1 MLDVRKMYLLR
12 ELARLGTIAAV
23 AQARF
28 CTPSAVSQQLSA
40 LEREAG
46 VQLIRRSGRG
56 VELTAAGADL
66 ADRTEPVLALL
77 EQAAAALAASRTDLA
92 GELRIGA
99 FQTAVRTLLPAALVA
114 LGTEHPRLELRVTEL
129 DPAQAPD
136 ALRAGVLD
144 IALVH
149 EYDYVPAEPDPALRT
164 EPLLDERMFLA
175 SAAGEAGQQPP
186 AEAVEQPAGEA
197 GEPLAGEAEEPRAAK
212 NRDTAIGSD
221 ALVAARGQPWIV
233 ASPGTLC
240 HLMAVRLCQE
250 AGFAPRI
257 RHYADDFAAVL
268 TLVAAGQGVA
278 LVPELALAER
288 PCGVT
293 LTPLPARRRTLIA
306 CRAAASAHPAV
317 TAGAAAIRAAAAS
330 YRAGG
335 LAHRLSSARS
345 AAVHAVVVSR

>member
-1 MLDVRKMYLLR
+1 MLDVRKMHLLR

-23 AQARF
+23 AQAGF

-66 ADRTEPVLALL
+66 ADRTGPVLALL
-77 EQAAAALAASRTDLA
+77 EEAAAALAASRDELA

-99 FQTAVRTLLPAALVA
+99 FQTAVRSLLPAALVA
-114 LGTEHPRLELRVTEL
+114 LGAEHPRLELRVTEL
-129 DPAQAPD
+129 DPAHAPD

-149 EYDYVPAEPDPALRT
+149 EYDCVPAEPDPALRT
-164 EPLLDERMFLA
+164 KPLLEETIFLA
-175 SAAGEAGQQPP
+175 SAAGARSEQAGLAMASGEFAAVQP
-186 AEAVEQPAGEA
+186 
-197 GEPLAGEAEEPRAAK
+197 L
-212 NRDTAIGSD
+212 
-221 ALVAARGQPWIV
+221 LAAREQPWIV

-240 HLMAVRLCQE
+240 HLMAVRLCQG

-278 LVPELALAER
+278 LVPELALADL
-288 PCGVT
+288 PDGVA
-293 LTPLPARRRTLIA
+293 LAPLPARRRTRIA
-306 CRAAASAHPAV
+306 FRAAAAAHPAV
-317 TAGAAAIRAAAAS
+317 TACAAAIQAAAAS

-335 LAHRLSSARS
+335 LAHRRSSARS

>member
-23 AQARF
+23 ARAQF

-99 FQTAVRTLLPAALVA
+99 FQTAVRTLLPPALVA

-175 SAAGEAGQQPP
+175 SAAGVAG
-186 AEAVEQPAGEA
+186 EQPAGVAAEA
-197 GEPLAGEAEEPRAAK
+197 MLATNHEASV
-212 NRDTAIGSD
+212 IGSQV
-221 ALVAARGQPWIV
+221 LVAARGQPWIV

-250 AGFAPRI
+250 AGFSPRI

-288 PCGVT
+288 PDGVT

-306 CRAAASAHPAV
+306 CRAAASAHPGV
-317 TAGAAAIRAAAAS
+317 TAGAAAIQAAAAS

-335 LAHRLSSARS
+335 LAHRRSTARS

>member
-1 MLDVRKMYLLR
+1 MLDVRKMDLLR

-23 AQARF
+23 AEARF

-66 ADRTEPVLALL
+66 AERTGPVLALL
-77 EQAAAALAASRTDLA
+77 EQAAAALAASRTELA

-99 FQTAVRTLLPAALVA
+99 FQTAVRTLLPVALVA

-136 ALRAGVLD
+136 ALRAGVVD
-144 IALVH
+144 IALMH
-149 EYDYVPAEPDPALRT
+149 EYDYVPAEPDPALRA
-164 EPLLDERMFLA
+164 EPLLEESMFLA
-175 SAAGEAGQQPP
+175 AAGELRTGELRTPESGTGEP
-186 AEAVEQPAGEA
+186 AIASGEA
-197 GEPLAGEAEEPRAAK
+197 LRPEPLM
-212 NRDTAIGSD
+212 
-221 ALVAARGQPWIV
+221 AAREQPWIM

-250 AGFAPRI
+250 AGFTPRI

-278 LVPELALAER
+278 LVPELALPDR
-288 PCGVT
+288 PDGVT
-293 LTPLPARRRTLIA
+293 LAPLPARRRTLIV

-317 TAGAAAIRAAAAS
+317 TACAAAIQAAAAS
-330 YRAGG
+330 YLAGG
-335 LAHRLSSARS
+335 LDHRRSSARS
-345 AAVHAVVVSR
+345 AAVHAVVVRR

>member
-1 MLDVRKMYLLR
+1 MLDVRKMHLLR

-23 AQARF
+23 AQAQF

-66 ADRTEPVLALL
+66 ADRTGPVLSLL
-77 EQAAAALAASRTDLA
+77 EQAAAALAASRAELV

-99 FQTAVRTLLPAALVA
+99 FQTAVRTLLPPALVA
-114 LGTEHPRLELRVTEL
+114 LGAEHPRLELRVTEI

-136 ALRAGVLD
+136 ALRAGALD

-149 EYDYVPAEPDPALRT
+149 EYDYVPAEPDAALRT
-164 EPLLDERMFLA
+164 EPLLEETIFLA
-175 SAAGEAGQQPP
+175 TAFLAAARQRV
-186 AEAVEQPAGEA
+186 A
-197 GEPLAGEAEEPRAAK
+197 EPLAGGLEP
-212 NRDTAIGSD
+212 I
-221 ALVAARGQPWIV
+221 LAARDLPWIV

-240 HLMAVRLCQE
+240 HLMAVRLCQT
-250 AGFAPRI
+250 AGFTPRI

-278 LVPELALAER
+278 LVPELALADR
-288 PCGVT
+288 PDAVA
-293 LTPLPARRRTLIA
+293 LTALPVRRRTFIA
-306 CRAAASAHPAV
+306 CRAAAAAHPAV
-317 TAGAAAIRAAAAS
+317 AACAAAIQAAAAS

-335 LAHRLSSARS
+335 
-345 AAVHAVVVSR
+345 